1 MKRGRDVC
9 STFTHVS
16 CRGGVLVATSVLA
29 MLGLTPASA
38 EGTDPL
44 DAVADVA
51 PAVLTDA
58 SVVEPDEV
66 TTVGEVE
73 VVVPSDATEGVS
85 LDVPGTADFSIGLPF
100 ADDAELVESGDHP
113 FFDNG
118 NGSSTVP
125 LVKDD
130 GTVQILTTIED
141 ADAPSSYSYEF
152 DVPSGA
158 SLALTSDGGAQVAT
172 DEGVVTAT
180 IDAPW
185 AVDANGAAVPTRYLV
200 AGDTLIQVIDFDS
213 TTAFPVVADPSVS
226 LGWWIYIKYSK
237 ADVARYWSGTEF
249 LNKAAPAA
257 ACTIAAGAV
266 GGAVCGPL
274 TADYFSSIGSTFK
287 TAKAN
292 KQCVEIAMTYV
303 GGVPVKWKAYSC

>member
-1 MKRGRDVC
+1 M
-9 STFTHVS
+9 
-16 CRGGVLVATSVLA
+16 LVATSVLA

-185 AVDANGAAVPTRYLV
+185 AVDANGAPVPTHYEV
-200 AGDTLIQVIDFDS
+200 DGTTLTQIVDFDAS
-213 TTAFPVVADPSVS
+213 TAFPVVADPSVS
-226 LGWWIYIKYSK
+226 FGWKIYLKY
-237 ADVARYWSGTEF
+237 
-249 LNKAAPAA
+249 NKAEVKAQVSGWRGTASDKAKYASVFCAALVAGGAIGAVAA
-257 ACTIAAGAV
+257 ATCAAYAY
-266 GGAVCGPL
+266 
-274 TADYFSSIGSTFK
+274 DSMSSLMTTFK
-287 TAKAN
+287 SAASAK
-292 KQCVEIAMTYV
+292 KCMELQFV
-303 GGVPVKWKAYSC
+303 GPVLVGWKAYSC